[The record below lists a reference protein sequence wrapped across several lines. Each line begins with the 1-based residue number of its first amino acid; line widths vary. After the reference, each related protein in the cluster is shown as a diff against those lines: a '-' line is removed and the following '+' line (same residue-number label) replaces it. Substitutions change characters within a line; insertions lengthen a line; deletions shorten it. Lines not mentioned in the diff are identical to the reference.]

1 MVPAVKALVRSGYC
15 SSFLRYQTTNLIL
28 EAGAAG
34 MEAASAVVPPALLE
48 PVIDLWPPTRRLLA
62 QSAIILCPSPGV
74 VVVVA
79 AAVSETLAA
88 KKWGR
93 IACICGLED
102 ELFSFLWKSV
112 RRDVR
117 FLR

>member
-28 EAGAAG
+28 EAGAAV
-34 MEAASAVVPPALLE
+34 MEAASAVVPPASLE
-48 PVIDLWPPTRRLLA
+48 PVIDLWPPTRLLA
-62 QSAIILCPSPGV
+62 QSAIMLCPSPGV

-79 AAVSETLAA
+79 AVSETLAA
-88 KKWGR
+88 KKWER

-102 ELFSFLWKSV
+102 ELFSFLYKSV